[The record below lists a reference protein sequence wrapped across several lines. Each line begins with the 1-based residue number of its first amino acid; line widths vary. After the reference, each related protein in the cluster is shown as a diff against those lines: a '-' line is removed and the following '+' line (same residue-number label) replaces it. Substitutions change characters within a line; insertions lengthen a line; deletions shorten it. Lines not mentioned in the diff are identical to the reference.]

1 MRIKKKHVIKEINN
15 IEKNTDDYLDDVKK
29 AKNKIKSEIPSLPPD
44 ELDNIAAQIAANEP
58 VNEVGK
64 DKVHTTEFDRCVAD
78 VKKQPNVDNP
88 YAICQASLGAD
99 AIKKSHRK
107 KEDEDYTNE
116 TTVSIT
122 KGKLLETI
130 LNKKP
135 RKVVKTIRVGD
146 IKR

>member
-1 MRIKKKHVIKEINN
+1 MRIKKKHVIEEIETSKKTEQA
-15 IEKNTDDYLDDVKK
+15 IDDMVTTVQ
-29 AKNKIKSEIPSLPPD
+29 D
-44 ELDNIAAQIAANEP
+44 ELEVDEIDAKEFVKNYVIGSDI
-58 VNEVGK
+58 NEVGD
-64 DKVHTTEFDRCVAD
+64 DKVHTTKFDRCVAD

-130 LNKKP
+130 LNKNP

-146 IKR
+146 LKK

>member
-1 MRIKKKHVIKEINN
+1 MRIKKKHVIEEINN

-64 DKVHTTEFDRCVAD
+64 D
-78 VKKQPNVDNP
+78 KKQPNVDNP

>member
-1 MRIKKKHVIKEINN
+1 MRIKKKHVIEEIETSKKTEQA
-15 IEKNTDDYLDDVKK
+15 IDDMVTTVQ
-29 AKNKIKSEIPSLPPD
+29 D
-44 ELDNIAAQIAANEP
+44 ELDVDEDDAKEFVKNYVIGSDINDI
-58 VNEVGK
+58 NEVGK
-64 DKVHTTEFDRCVAD
+64 DKVHTAKFDGCVAD

>member
-1 MRIKKKHVIKEINN
+1 MKKKRIKKKHVIEEIETSKKTEQA
-15 IEKNTDDYLDDVKK
+15 IDDMVTTVQ
-29 AKNKIKSEIPSLPPD
+29 D
-44 ELDNIAAQIAANEP
+44 ELDVDEYGAKEFVKNYVIGSDI
-58 VNEVGK
+58 NEVGD
-64 DKVHTTEFDRCVAD
+64 DKVHTAKFDRCVAD

-88 YAICQASLGAD
+88 YAICQASLGTD

>member
-1 MRIKKKHVIKEINN
+1 MRIKKKHVIEEINN
-15 IEKNTDDYLDDVKK
+15 DGMKKNTDEYL
-29 AKNKIKSEIPSLPPD
+29 KNFDTTKDKIKSEIPSLSD
-44 ELDNIAAQIAANEP
+44 EEVEGIAAKIAANES
-58 VNEVGK
+58 VNK
-64 DKVHTTEFDRCVAD
+64 
-78 VKKQPNVDNP
+78 
-88 YAICQASLGAD
+88 
-99 AIKKSHRK
+99 
-107 KEDEDYTNE
+107 